1 VSTPLNQPDVAR
13 RTEQWVRSHFAIS
26 PNDPRFGRSADLF
39 EGGYV
44 DSVGLAEL
52 LGFIEE
58 EFAVEVPDDELVSD
72 GFATIDG
79 IAQVVVRLATTTT
92 RRPSS

>member
-13 RTEQWVRSHFAIS
+13 RAEEWVRSHFAIS
-26 PNDPRFGRSADLF
+26 PSDPRFSREADLF

-72 GFATIDG
+72 GFTTIDG
-79 IAQVVVRLATTTT
+79 IARVICRLAE
-92 RRPSS
+92 SG

>member
-1 VSTPLNQPDVAR
+1 
-13 RTEQWVRSHFAIS
+13 
-26 PNDPRFGRSADLF
+26 
-39 EGGYV
+39 V